1 MYTILSKFEKI
12 KEKINEESEMIKNYE
27 SEIEEIK
34 EVIRNYENEY
44 DYKSDPNGNEYD
56 LSYISEKNYEI
67 EMLENLITRCELE
80 ISDYE
85 TEIEDAV
92 KSSIHKT
99 KIRLESVDD
108 IRRHFGHISSSNLLK
123 IWIKS
128 FGINELANDLKWIYR
143 DDMNQV
149 NELIKILNK

>member
-1 MYTILSKFEKI
+1 MYKNLMKVKTI
-12 KEKINEESEMIKNYE
+12 KEKINEESEMIENYE

-34 EVIRNYENEY
+34 EVIRNYENDY
-44 DYKSDPNGNEYD
+44 DYKSDPSGNDYD
-56 LSYISEKNYEI
+56 LRYISEKNHEI
-67 EMLENLITRCELE
+67 EILENLITRCELE

-85 TEIEDAV
+85 TEIEDTL
-92 KSSIHKT
+92 KSSIQQS

-108 IRRHFGHISSSNLLK
+108 IRKHFGHISSSNLLK

-143 DDMNQV
+143 DEMNQV
-149 NELIKILNK
+149 NQLIKILKK